1 MKTNQLKKGASV
13 MLRNGWK
20 AELVDNMRGNT
31 RLAKVYGDY
40 TEIGSIYAHNIVKY
54 KIGDDWHDDIVHTK
68 SQKELIAF
76 ERWQTAAHLVS
87 GENFAKQ
94 IWLAA
99 CEYKEAETKDLLRK
113 IKRGKNE

>member
-40 TEIGSIYAHNIVKY
+40 TEVGSIYAHNIVKY
-54 KIGDDWHDDIVHTK
+54 KIGDSWYDDIVHTK
-68 SQKELIAF
+68 SQKELMA
-76 ERWQTAAHLVS
+76 LVK
-87 GENFAKQ
+87 NFCSLFFGV
-94 IWLAA
+94 I
-99 CEYKEAETKDLLRK
+99 
-113 IKRGKNE
+113 IKPSSNFSSISTNLPF